1 MLEKFKVKNFKKF
14 KEELIFDFTKVK
26 KYTFNE
32 NIIKNNILNMAL
44 IYGSNGSGKSNL
56 GFAMLDII
64 FHTTDNEKIKD
75 FYNNYLYGNGIL
87 SDRAEFT
94 YEFNFGG
101 EKIIYIYSK
110 KNVDE
115 LLKEELYLNN
125 KKVLYIDRGK
135 KEIELQIEES
145 SSLRTDNIF
154 NSNLSLLKYVL
165 SNVLFEN
172 NSVYYKL
179 KTFLEKMLWF
189 RSVEANN
196 YLGYK
201 IESNS
206 ITNEILGILEADKNE
221 EIIQYNLNK
230 FENFLKEAGVDL
242 VLRTREAEGI
252 RVIEVEIDSEDKKE
266 KRYINFFQIASSGTL
281 ALAAFYSWYKKLDEI
296 SFVFIDE
303 FDAFYHYKL
312 SKLII
317 KKLKEKNNTQVILT
331 THSTNLMNNE
341 LLRPDAYFIL
351 KNNKLKSI
359 PELTDKELREAHNIE
374 KLFKSGAFD
383 E

>member
-14 KEELIFDFTKVK
+14 KEELVFDFSKVK

-64 FHTTDNEKIKD
+64 FHTTENEKIKD

-94 YEFNFGG
+94 YEFNFDGD
-101 EKIIYIYSK
+101 KVIYTYLK

-115 LLKEELYLNN
+115 LIKEELYLNGE
-125 KKVLYIDRGK
+125 KVLYMDREEK
-135 KEIELQIEES
+135 ETKLSIKEIDY
-145 SSLRTDNIF
+145 LRLDSIF
-154 NSNLSLLKYVL
+154 TSNLSLLKYVL
-165 SNVLFEN
+165 STVPFN
-172 NSVYYKL
+172 NDSVYYKL
-179 KTFLEKMLWF
+179 RNFLEKMLWF
-189 RSVEANN
+189 RSVGVNN
-196 YLGYK
+196 YLGYRL
-201 IESNS
+201 ESNS
-206 ITNEILGILEADKNE
+206 IVNEILGISQADRNE
-221 EIIQYNLNK
+221 KIIQENLKK
-230 FENFLKEAGVDL
+230 FEKFLKESGVDL
-242 VLRTREAEGI
+242 ILSTREADGL

-266 KRYINFFQIASSGTL
+266 KRYINFFQIASSGTVS
-281 ALAAFYSWYKKLDEI
+281 LAAFYSWYKNLKDM

-317 KKLKEKNNTQVILT
+317 KKLKEESNAQVVLT

>member
-135 KEIELQIEES
+135 KEIELQIEET

-230 FENFLKEAGVDL
+230 FENFLKEAGIDL
-242 VLRTREAEGI
+242 VLRTREAEGV
-252 RVIEVEIDSEDKKE
+252 RVIEVEIDSEDKKV

-296 SFVFIDE
+296 NFVFIDE

>member
-1 MLEKFKVKNFKKF
+1 
-14 KEELIFDFTKVK
+14 
-26 KYTFNE
+26 
-32 NIIKNNILNMAL
+32 
-44 IYGSNGSGKSNL
+44 
-56 GFAMLDII
+56 
-64 FHTTDNEKIKD
+64 
-75 FYNNYLYGNGIL
+75 
-87 SDRAEFT
+87 
-94 YEFNFGG
+94 
-101 EKIIYIYSK
+101 
-110 KNVDE
+110 
-115 LLKEELYLNN
+115 
-125 KKVLYIDRGK
+125 
-135 KEIELQIEES
+135 
-145 SSLRTDNIF
+145 
-154 NSNLSLLKYVL
+154 
-165 SNVLFEN
+165 
-172 NSVYYKL
+172 
-179 KTFLEKMLWF
+179 MLWF